1 MPSERERPVSPGTGH
16 AEAESG
22 SPTTQH
28 GWHPQPGL
36 LRFTSEEFSREELER
51 LGRDTWAT
59 ALEFLFDEAMRR
71 AIGTGSYE
79 SIRRQYFGESG
90 EPGAA
95 PSSPVTS
102 TEVLAEFRQRI
113 APYMLNAQ
121 NPRALPYF
129 TPPALPIS
137 IAGELLAQWTNQ
149 GVDIWSCSP
158 VASLVEEEVV
168 RWLCDLVGYGRAS
181 FGVLTSGGV
190 MANIMA
196 MTVARDVH
204 LPGLLGIDSKPRGG
218 QLEGVRVYASDQ
230 THFSVRRALDVLG
243 FPADTMHVVESDDA
257 YRLRAEA
264 LRAAVDA
271 DRSLGLRPFAV
282 SAVTGSTNTGSVDPV
297 PELASVAAAEGMW
310 LHVDAAYGGAVRLS
324 SRERDRVQGLELADS
339 VTLDPHKWFFQ
350 PHDIGGVLVKRREHL
365 ERTFHTSPEYY
376 MSVHSVDEP
385 LDWYRYSLEGTR
397 RFRALKL
404 WCSWK
409 FLGTEGFGRL
419 IDHTMALARHL
430 IGRIQA
436 SEDFELA
443 TSSDPDLSVVCFR
456 HLPGAE
462 GDRGLDDE
470 PLDRHQDE
478 LQRALELSGEGWLS
492 TTTLRGRTYLRAG
505 IVNYLTTADD
515 VDELLATMRR
525 LSREQ
530 GADFGRRP

>member
-1 MPSERERPVSPGTGH
+1 MPSEPERPESPGTGP
-16 AEAESG
+16 AGNEPG
-22 SPTTQH
+22 SPRTLH
-28 GWHPQPGL
+28 GWHPEPAL
-36 LRFTSEEFSREELER
+36 LSFTSPGFAREELER
-51 LGRDTWAT
+51 LGRDAWAT

-71 AIGTGSYE
+71 AIGTGSYS
-79 SIRRQYFGESG
+79 SIRQQYFGDTGESG
-90 EPGAA
+90 VA

-102 TEVLAEFRQRI
+102 TEVLSEFRRRI

-168 RWLCDLVGYGRAS
+168 RWLCDLVGYGRES

-204 LPGLLGIDSKPRGG
+204 LPGLLGLDEKPRGRH
-218 QLEGVRVYASDQ
+218 LEGLRVYASDQ
-230 THFSVRRALDVLG
+230 THFSVRRALDILG
-243 FPADTMHVVESDDA
+243 FPPDTMHVVESDAA
-257 YRLRAEA
+257 YRLRADA
-264 LRAAVDA
+264 LQAAVDA
-271 DRSLGLRPFAV
+271 DRSSGLRPFAV

-297 PELASVAAAEGMW
+297 PELAAVGSREGMW

-324 SRERDRVQGLELADS
+324 SSERDRVQGLELADS
-339 VTLDPHKWFFQ
+339 ITLDPHKWFFQ
-350 PHDIGGVLVKRREHL
+350 PHDIGGVLVKRRDHL

-419 IDHTMALARHL
+419 IDHTIELARHL
-430 IGRIQA
+430 VGRIRE
-436 SEDFELA
+436 SDDFELA
-443 TSSDPDLSVVCFR
+443 TASDPDLSVVCFR
-456 HLPGAE
+456 HVPEAE
-462 GDRGLDDE
+462 AGGSALDAE
-470 PLDRHQDE
+470 AVDRHQDE
-478 LQRALELSGEGWLS
+478 LQHALELSGEGWLS

-505 IVNYLTTADD
+505 IVNYQTTPEDIDAIM
-515 VDELLATMRR
+515 ATLRR
-525 LSREQ
+525 LSSTSSTR
-530 GADFGRRP
+530 G